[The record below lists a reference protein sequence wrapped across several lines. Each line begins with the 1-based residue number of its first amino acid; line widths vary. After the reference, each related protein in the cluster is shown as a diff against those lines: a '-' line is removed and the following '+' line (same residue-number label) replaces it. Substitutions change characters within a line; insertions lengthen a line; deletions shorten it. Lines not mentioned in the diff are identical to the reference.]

1 MCPCWR
7 ISWGH
12 IETGNQSRTKRL
24 HVCVPVE
31 DLLGIH
37 GDGKHSYEQDKIYV
51 CICPRWRTSWEYM
64 ETGKHSYRTG
74 QTNCVYVS
82 PLKNLLGIHGDGGS
96 EQDKT
101 SVCVSASVSVEEPHG
116 NTWRRGN
123 RERNLVPPCRSFWR
137 SQTTVLHYVE

>member
-1 MCPCWR
+1 M
-7 ISWGH
+7 
-12 IETGNQSRTKRL
+12 

-51 CICPRWRTSWEYM
+51 CIRPRGKPLGNTWRRENIAIEKDKPT
-64 ETGKHSYRTG
+64 
-74 QTNCVYVS
+74 VYVS
-82 PLKNLLGIHGDGGS
+82 PLKNLLGIHGDGES

-101 SVCVSASVSVEEPHG
+101 SVCISACVSVEEPHG

-123 RERNLVPPCRSFWR
+123 RERNPVQPLPSDPVGNFEGVKLQFYTSL
-137 SQTTVLHYVE
+137 SSDKQT